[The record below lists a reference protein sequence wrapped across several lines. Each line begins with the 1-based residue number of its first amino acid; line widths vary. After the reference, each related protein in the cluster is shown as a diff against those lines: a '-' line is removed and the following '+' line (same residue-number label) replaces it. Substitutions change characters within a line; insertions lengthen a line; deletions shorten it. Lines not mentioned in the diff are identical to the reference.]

1 MSSGNFIHLRVRS
14 AYSLSEGAI
23 KIDRLVALAAGL
35 KMPAVAISD
44 RNNLF
49 GALEFA
55 QAATKLGVQPI
66 IGCDL
71 GIRRE
76 EEGGFGAAARAQ
88 TPDFL
93 LLLVQDETGYR
104 NLMHLVSA
112 AWLKTPPGEPAQIT
126 MAALEGHT
134 DGLIALSGGPGSAL
148 GRLAGDGQADAAK
161 AMAQRF
167 AELFPGR
174 FYIELQRHGM
184 DAERRAEPG
193 LLDLAYALDLPLAA
207 TNDAQFADRG
217 MYEAHDILLG
227 IAEGAHVE
235 DTNRRRLTPEHYF
248 KSAEEMRQVFSDL
261 PEAVDNTLAI
271 ARRCAYMPEVRKPI
285 LPTYTKLGDRTEA
298 QALRDLAEAGMARL
312 RKENYTAADI
322 PKEKYDERLDYE
334 LAMIDRMGFSGYF
347 LIVADFIQWAK
358 AHDIPVGP
366 GRGSGAGSVVAWSLG
381 ITDLD
386 PLRWGLLFERFLN
399 PERVSMPDFD
409 IDFCQDKRD
418 QVINYV
424 QQEYGSDRV
433 AQIITFG
440 KLQARAVLR
449 DVGRVLGMPYGQVDR
464 ICKLVPNNPAKPVT
478 LAEAIDSEPLLQEQI
493 EGDDQIK
500 RLVSN
505 ALKLEG
511 LYRHA
516 STHAAGIVIGDRPL
530 EELVALHRDP
540 RSSMP
545 ATQFNMKYVEQAGL
559 VKFDFLGLKT
569 LTVLE
574 NAVKLVRQRG
584 VPLDLHKIPLDDA
597 RTFEMLTKGESTG
610 VFQLEGSG
618 MRDILRKL
626 KPNRFED
633 VIALV
638 ALYRP
643 GPMDDIPKY
652 IAVKNGEEEPD
663 YLHPSLKPILEETF
677 GVMVYQEQV
686 MQIAQVLSGY
696 SLGGAD
702 LLRRAMG
709 KKIQSEMDAQRALFI
724 EGAVERNVAPAQ
736 AALIFERVNKFA
748 GYGFNKCHSA
758 PYAMVAYQTAYLK
771 ANYPVEFFAASM
783 TLDMGNTDKLN
794 VFRRELQRQDIP
806 LLGPDINRSRE
817 VFTVETAPDGRPA
830 VRYALAAVR
839 NVGRAAMASL
849 CAERDRNGPYKDL
862 FDLAQRLDTQTLNK
876 RLLESLIRTGALDGL
891 NPNRAQSFQSVEMLL
906 KLAGAAAEERNS
918 NQNSLFGDAA
928 AAPKPKLPAVRDWGS
943 MEKLQNEFESMGF
956 YFSSHPLESFGK
968 SLGRLGVIKS
978 AELGP
983 LLSNTRSETRV
994 RLAGTVIDRQER
1006 TSARGNRFAFVQ
1018 FSDQSGTFEVMI
1030 FSELLSSRR
1039 DMLQAGTAVLVT
1051 ADARLDGDQVKLTG
1065 QAIEDLDKALS
1076 NTAAGLR
1083 VTMRDAE
1090 AVKPLH
1096 ELIAGLK
1103 GRGRITLAIELEA
1116 HEVEIALPGG
1126 FNVPPSVRQ
1135 KLADLPG
1142 IAGVE
1147 EI

>member
-849 CAERDRNGPYKDL
+849 CAERDRNGTYKDL

>member
-1 MSSGNFIHLRVRS
+1 MSSSNFIHLRVRS

-93 LLLVQDETGYR
+93 LLLVQDEAGYR

-112 AWLKTPPGEPAQIT
+112 AWLNTPPGEPAQIT
-126 MAALEGHT
+126 MAALDGHT

-167 AELFPGR
+167 ADLFPGR
-174 FYIELQRHGM
+174 FYVELQRHGM

-193 LLDLAYALDLPLAA
+193 LLELAYALDLPLAA

-227 IAEGAHVE
+227 IAEGAHV
-235 DTNRRRLTPEHYF
+235 DDANRRRLTPEHYF
-248 KSAEEMRQVFSDL
+248 KSADEMRQVFSDL
-261 PEAVDNTLAI
+261 PEAVDNTLVI

-312 RKENYTAADI
+312 RKEKYTAVDI
-322 PKEKYDERLDYE
+322 AKEKYDERLDYE

-478 LAEAIDSEPLLQEQI
+478 LAEAIESEPLLKEQI

-584 VPLDLHKIPLDDA
+584 IDLDLHKIPLDDV

-709 KKIQSEMDAQRALFI
+709 KKIQSEMDAQRAAFI
-724 EGAVERNVAPAQ
+724 DGAVERKVAPAQ

-817 VFTVETAPDGRPA
+817 VFTVETAADGRPA

-839 NVGRAAMASL
+839 NVGRAAMANL

-876 RLLESLIRTGALDGL
+876 RLLESLIRTGALDAL

-1030 FSELLSSRR
+1030 FSELLSTRR

-1096 ELIAGLK
+1096 ELIAGLR

>member
-1 MSSGNFIHLRVRS
+1 MSETFIHLRVRS

-23 KIDRLVALAAGL
+23 KIDKLVGLAAKHG
-35 KMPAVAISD
+35 MPAVAITD

-49 GALEFA
+49 GALEFS
-55 QAATKLGVQPI
+55 QAASKAGVQPI
-66 IGCDL
+66 VGCDL

-76 EEGGFGAAARAQ
+76 EEGGFGAGSRAQ
-88 TPDFL
+88 VPDFL
-93 LLLVQDETGYR
+93 LLLAQDETGYR

-112 AWLKTPPGEPAQIT
+112 AWLTPQPGEPAQVA

-134 DGLIALSGGPGSAL
+134 DGLICLAGAPGSTL
-148 GRLAGDGQADAAK
+148 GRLAAEGQADHAK
-161 AMAQRF
+161 AHVQKLAG
-167 AELFPGR
+167 LFPGR
-174 FYIELQRHGM
+174 LYIEIQRHGM
-184 DAERRAEPG
+184 ESERRSEAA
-193 LLDLAYALDLPLAA
+193 LLDLAYALDIPIVA
-207 TNDAQFADRG
+207 TNDAQFADRD
-217 MYEAHDILLG
+217 MHEAHDILLC
-227 IAEGAHVE
+227 IADGVHVA
-235 DTNRRRLTPEHYF
+235 DPNRRRLTPEHYF
-248 KSAEEMRQVFSDL
+248 KSAEEMRTAFADL
-261 PEAVDNTLAI
+261 PEAVANSVVI
-271 ARRCAYMPEVRKPI
+271 ARRCAYMPETRKPI
-285 LPTYTKLGDRTEA
+285 LPAYTKLAGRTEA
-298 QALRDLAEAGMARL
+298 QALRDLATAGMDRL
-312 RKENYTAADI
+312 MKEGHTSPDI
-322 PKEKYDERLDYE
+322 AEEKYRERVDYE

-358 AHDIPVGP
+358 AQGIPVGP
-366 GRGSGAGSVVAWSLG
+366 GRGSGAGSAVAWSLG

-418 QVINYV
+418 QVIRYV
-424 QQEYGSDRV
+424 QNEYGADRV

-478 LAEAIDSEPLLQEQI
+478 LAQAIESEPLLQQQI
-493 EGDDQIK
+493 EGDEQIRK
-500 RLVSN
+500 LVDI
-505 ALKLEG
+505 ALRLEG

-545 ATQFNMKYVEQAGL
+545 ATQFNMKYVELAGL

-574 NAVKLVRQRG
+574 NAVELIAQRG
-584 VPLDLHKIPLDDA
+584 IKVDLRKIPLDDA
-597 RTFEMLTKGESTG
+597 GTFEMLTRGDATG

-618 MRDILRKL
+618 MRDTLRKL

-663 YLHPSLKPILEETF
+663 YLHASLKPILEETF

-709 KKIQSEMDAQRALFI
+709 KKIQSEMDAQRAAFI
-724 EGAVERNVAPAQ
+724 DGAVERKVAPAQ
-736 AALIFERVNKFA
+736 AATIFERVNKFA

-783 TLDMGNTDKLN
+783 TLDMGNTDKLS
-794 VFRRELQRQDIP
+794 VFRRELQRQGIP
-806 LLGPDINRSRE
+806 LLGPDINKSRE
-817 VFTVETAPDGRPA
+817 VFSVETTSDGRQA
-830 VRYALAAVR
+830 IRYALAAVR
-839 NVGRAAMASL
+839 NVGRAAMAEL

-862 FDLAQRLDTQTLNK
+862 FDLAQRLDNQTLNK
-876 RLLESLIRTGALDGL
+876 RMLESLIRTGALDGL
-891 NPNRAQSFQSVEMLL
+891 NPNRAQTFQAVEMLI
-906 KLAGAAAEERNS
+906 KLAGAAAEERAS
-918 NQNSLFGDAA
+918 NQNNLFGSAA
-928 AAPKPKLPAVRDWGS
+928 AAPKPKLPAVRDWGA
-943 MEKLQNEFESMGF
+943 MEKLQNEFEAMGF

-968 SLGRLGVIKS
+968 SLGRLGVVKAAGLPALIGTGGQ
-978 AELGP
+978 A
-983 LLSNTRSETRV
+983 RV
-994 RLAGTVIDRQER
+994 VLAGTVVDRQER

-1018 FSDQSGTFEVMI
+1018 LSDQSGSFEVMV

-1039 DMLQAGTAVLVT
+1039 DLLQSGSAVLVR
-1051 ADARLDGDQVKLTG
+1051 ADARMDGDQVKLTG

-1076 NTAAGLR
+1076 STPAGLR
-1083 VTMRDAE
+1083 VVMNDRE

-1096 ELIAGLK
+1096 ELIANLRGK
-1103 GRGRITLAIELEA
+1103 GRITLALELE
-1116 HEVEIALPGG
+1116 EEDVDVVLPGG

-1142 IAGVE
+1142 VAAVE

>member
-1 MSSGNFIHLRVRS
+1 MSGDGFIHLRVRS

-23 KIDRLVALAAGL
+23 KIDKLVALAAKL
-35 KMPAVAISD
+35 QMPAVAISD

-49 GALEFA
+49 GALEFS

-76 EEGGFGAAARAQ
+76 EEGGFGAAARTQ
-88 TPDFL
+88 SPDFL

-112 AWLKTPPGEPAQIT
+112 AWLDTPAGEPAQIS

-134 DGLIALSGGPGSAL
+134 DGLIAISGGPGTAL
-148 GRLAGDGQADAAK
+148 GRLAADSQADAAR
-161 AMAQRF
+161 ALAQRF
-167 AELFPGR
+167 ATLFPGR
-174 FYIELQRHGM
+174 FYVEIQRHGM
-184 DAERRAEPG
+184 DGERRAEPV
-193 LLDLAYALDLPLAA
+193 LLDLAYALDLPLVA
-207 TNDAQFADRG
+207 TNDAHFADRG

-227 IAEGAHVE
+227 IAEGAHVD

-248 KSAEEMRQVFSDL
+248 KSAEEMRSAFADL
-261 PEAVDNTLAI
+261 PEAVDNTLVI

-285 LPTYTKLGDRTEA
+285 LPAYTKLAGRTEA

-312 RKENYTAADI
+312 RTEKHTADDI
-322 PKEKYDERLDYE
+322 PKEKYNERLDYE
-334 LAMIDRMGFSGYF
+334 LAMIERMGFSGYF

-424 QQEYGSDRV
+424 QKEYGADRV

-478 LAEAIDSEPLLQEQI
+478 LAEAIDSEPLLKEQI

-500 RLVSN
+500 RLVDN

-530 EELVALHRDP
+530 KELVALHRDP

-574 NAVKLVRQRG
+574 QAVQLVRQRG
-584 VPLDLHKIPLDDA
+584 IDLDLHKIPLDDA
-597 RTFEMLTKGESTG
+597 RTFEMLTRGDSTG

-724 EGAVERNVAPAQ
+724 EGAVERKVPPAQ
-736 AALIFERVNKFA
+736 AAMIFERVNKFA

-758 PYAMVAYQTAYLK
+758 PYAMVAYQTAFLK

-806 LLGPDINRSRE
+806 LLGPDINRSRD
-817 VFTVETAPDGRPA
+817 VFTVEMAPDGRPA

-839 NVGRAAMASL
+839 NVGRVAMANL
-849 CAERDRNGPYKDL
+849 CAERDRNGPFKDL

-876 RLLESLIRTGALDGL
+876 RMLESLIRTGALDGL
-891 NPNRAQSFQSVEMLL
+891 NPNRAQSFQAVELLL

-928 AAPKPKLPAVRDWGS
+928 SAPKPKLPAVRDWGS
-943 MEKLQNEFESMGF
+943 MEKLQNEFEAMGF

-968 SLGRLGVIKS
+968 SLGRLGVVKA
-978 AELGP
+978 AELGA
-983 LLSNTRSETRV
+983 LIAARGETRV

-1065 QAIEDLDKALS
+1065 QAIDDLDKALS

-1083 VTMRDAE
+1083 VALKDAE
-1090 AVKPLH
+1090 AVRPLH
-1096 ELIAGLK
+1096 ELIADLK
-1103 GRGRITLAIELEA
+1103 GRGRITLALELEDQ
-1116 HEVEIALPGG
+1116 EVEMALPGG

-1142 IAGVE
+1142 VAAVE

>member
-1 MSSGNFIHLRVRS
+1 MSETFIHLRVRS

-23 KIDRLVALAAGL
+23 KIDKLVGLAVGHG
-35 KMPAVAISD
+35 MPAVAISD

-49 GALEFA
+49 GALEFS
-55 QAATKLGVQPI
+55 QAASKAGVQPV

-76 EEGGFGAAARAQ
+76 EEGGFGAASRMQ
-88 TPDFL
+88 GPDFL

-112 AWLKTPPGEPAQIT
+112 AWLSPAPGEPAQIS
-126 MAALEGHT
+126 MVALAGHT
-134 DGLIALSGGPGSAL
+134 EGLICLAGAPGSTL
-148 GRLAGDGQADAAK
+148 NRLAGESQGDLARAHVQK
-161 AMAQRF
+161 L

-174 FYIELQRHGM
+174 LYIEIQRHGM
-184 DAERRAEPG
+184 ESERRSEAM
-193 LLDLAYALDLPLAA
+193 LLDLAYGLDIPIVA

-217 MYEAHDILLG
+217 MHEAHDILLC
-227 IAEGAHVE
+227 IADGVHVA
-235 DTNRRRLTPEHYF
+235 DPNRRRLTPEHYF
-248 KSAEEMRQVFSDL
+248 KSAAEMQAAFADL
-261 PEAVDNTLAI
+261 PEAVANTVVI
-271 ARRCAYMPEVRKPI
+271 ARRCAFMPEMRKPI
-285 LPTYTKLGDRTEA
+285 LPAYTKLAGRTEA
-298 QALRDLAEAGMARL
+298 QALRDLATAGMDRL
-312 RKENYTAADI
+312 MKEGYTSPDI
-322 PKEKYDERLDYE
+322 PEEKYRERVDYE

-358 AHDIPVGP
+358 AQDIPVGP
-366 GRGSGAGSVVAWSLG
+366 GRGSGAGSAVAWSLG

-418 QVINYV
+418 RVISYV
-424 QQEYGSDRV
+424 QSEYGADRV

-478 LAEAIDSEPLLQEQI
+478 LAQAIDTEPLLQQQIESDEQI
-493 EGDDQIK
+493 RK
-500 RLVSN
+500 LVDI
-505 ALKLEG
+505 ALRLEG

-545 ATQFNMKYVEQAGL
+545 ATQFNMKYVELAGL

-574 NAVKLVRQRG
+574 NAVQLIAQRG
-584 VPLDLHKIPLDDA
+584 IKVDLRKIPLDDA
-597 RTFEMLTKGESTG
+597 RTFEMLTRGDATG

-618 MRDILRKL
+618 MRDTLRKL
-626 KPNRFED
+626 RPNRFED

-709 KKIQSEMDAQRALFI
+709 KKIQAEMDAQRAAFI
-724 EGAVERNVAPAQ
+724 EGAVERKVAPPQ
-736 AALIFERVNKFA
+736 AAMIFERVNKFA

-783 TLDMGNTDKLN
+783 TLDMGNTDKLS
-794 VFRRELQRQDIP
+794 VFRRELQRQGIP
-806 LLGPDINRSRE
+806 LLGPDINKSRE
-817 VFTVETAPDGRPA
+817 VFSVETTPDGKQA
-830 VRYALAAVR
+830 IRYALAAVR
-839 NVGRAAMASL
+839 NVGRAAMSEL

-862 FDLAQRLDTQTLNK
+862 FDLAQRLNNQILNK
-876 RLLESLIRTGALDGL
+876 RMLESLIRTGALDGL
-891 NPNRAQSFQSVEMLL
+891 NPNRQQTFQAVEMLI
-906 KLAGAAAEERNS
+906 KLAGAAAEERAS
-918 NQNSLFGDAA
+918 NQSSLFGNAA
-928 AAPKPKLPAVRDWGS
+928 AAPKPKLPAVRDWGT
-943 MEKLQNEFESMGF
+943 MEKLQNEFEAMGF
-956 YFSSHPLESFGK
+956 YFSSHPLEAFGK
-968 SLGRLGVIKS
+968 SLGRLGVVKA
-978 AELGP
+978 AELPALIGG
-983 LLSNTRSETRV
+983 NGQARV
-994 RLAGTVIDRQER
+994 ALAGTVVDRQER

-1018 FSDQSGTFEVMI
+1018 LSDQSGSFEVMV

-1039 DMLQAGTAVLVT
+1039 DLLQSGSAVLIR
-1051 ADARLDGDQVKLTG
+1051 ADARMDGDQVKLTG

-1083 VTMRDAE
+1083 VVMRDEE
-1090 AVKPLH
+1090 AVKPMH
-1096 ELIAGLK
+1096 ELIASLR
-1103 GRGRITLAIELEA
+1103 GRGRITLALELDD
-1116 HEVEIALPGG
+1116 HEVEVALPGG

-1142 IAGVE
+1142 VMAVE

>member
-424 QQEYGSDRV
+424 QQEYGADRV

>member
-1 MSSGNFIHLRVRS
+1 MSSGLFIHLRVRS
-14 AYSLSEGAI
+14 AYSLAEGAI
-23 KIDRLVALAAGL
+23 KIEKLVGLAA
-35 KMPAVAISD
+35 KHEMPAVAISD

-49 GALEFA
+49 GALEFS
-55 QAATKLGVQPI
+55 QAATKAGVQPI

-76 EEGGFGAAARAQ
+76 EEGGFGGSGRVQ
-88 TPDFL
+88 SPEFL
-93 LLLVQDETGYR
+93 LLLVQNETGYR
-104 NLMHLVSA
+104 NLMHLVST
-112 AWLKTPPGEPAQIT
+112 AWLSPSPGEPAQISLT
-126 MAALEGHT
+126 ALDGRTE
-134 DGLIALSGGPGSAL
+134 GLICLAGAPGSTL
-148 GRLAGDGQADAAK
+148 GRLAAEAQADAAK
-161 AMAQRF
+161 VLAQKLSQ
-167 AELFPGR
+167 LFPQR
-174 FYIELQRHGM
+174 LYVEIQRHGM
-184 DAERRAEPG
+184 EIERKAEPV
-193 LLDLAYALDLPLAA
+193 LLDLAYELNIPLVA
-207 TNDAQFADRG
+207 TNDAQFADRD
-217 MYEAHDILLG
+217 MHEAHDILLC
-227 IAEGAHVE
+227 IAEGAHVA
-235 DTNRRRLTPEHYF
+235 DPNRKRLTVEHYF
-248 KSAEEMRQVFSDL
+248 KSSAEMCAVFADL
-261 PEAVDNTLAI
+261 PEAIDNTLVI
-271 ARRCAYMPEVRKPI
+271 ARRCAFMPETRKPI
-285 LPTYTKLGDRTEA
+285 LPTYTKLAGRTEA
-298 QALRDLAEAGMARL
+298 QALRDLATNGMDRL
-312 RKENYTAADI
+312 LREGHTSPDI
-322 PKEKYDERLDYE
+322 AEEKYRERLEYE
-334 LAMIDRMGFSGYF
+334 LAMIDQMGFSGYF
-347 LIVADFIQWAK
+347 LIVADFIQWAE

-366 GRGSGAGSVVAWSLG
+366 GRGSGAGSAVAWSLG

-418 QVINYV
+418 QVIRYV
-424 QQEYGSDRV
+424 QKEYGSDRV

-449 DVGRVLGMPYGQVDR
+449 DVGRVLGMPYGQIDR

-478 LAEAIDSEPLLQEQI
+478 LAEAIESEDLLKQQI
-493 EGDDQIK
+493 EGDEQIRK
-500 RLVSN
+500 LVDI
-505 ALKLEG
+505 ALRLEG

-540 RSSMP
+540 RSTMP
-545 ATQFNMKYVEQAGL
+545 ATQFNMKYVELAGL

-574 NAVKLVRQRG
+574 NAVQLIAQRG
-584 VPLDLHKIPLDDA
+584 IEIDLRKIPLDDA
-597 RTFEMLTKGESTG
+597 KTFEMLTRGDATG

-618 MRDILRKL
+618 MRDTLRKL

-652 IAVKNGEEEPD
+652 IAVKNGEEAPD

-709 KKIQSEMDAQRALFI
+709 KKIQAEMDAQRAAFI
-724 EGAVERNVAPAQ
+724 DGAVARKVAPAQ

-783 TLDMGNTDKLN
+783 TLDMGNTDKLS
-794 VFRRELQRQDIP
+794 VFRRELQRQGIP

-817 VFTVETAPDGRPA
+817 VFSVETTPDGKQA
-830 VRYALAAVR
+830 IRYALAAVR
-839 NVGRAAMASL
+839 NVGRAAMAEL
-849 CAERDRNGPYKDL
+849 CAERDRNGPYKDV
-862 FDLAQRLDTQTLNK
+862 FDLAQRLDSQMLNK
-876 RLLESLIRTGALDGL
+876 RMLESLIRTGALDGL
-891 NPNRAQSFQSVEMLL
+891 NANRAQTFQSVELL
-906 KLAGAAAEERNS
+906 IKLAGAAAEERAS
-918 NQNSLFGDAA
+918 NQNSLFGNAA
-928 AAPKPKLPAVRDWGS
+928 AAPKPKLPTVRDWGA
-943 MEKLQNEFESMGF
+943 MEKLQNEFEAMGF

-968 SLGRLGVIKS
+968 SLGRLGVIKA
-978 AELGP
+978 AELAGVVNGG
-983 LLSNTRSETRV
+983 SQSRV
-994 RLAGTVIDRQER
+994 TLAGTVIDRQER

-1018 FSDQSGTFEVMI
+1018 LSDQSGSFEVMI

-1039 DMLQAGTAVLVT
+1039 DLLQAGKAVLVR
-1051 ADARLDGDQVKLTG
+1051 ADARLDGDQIKLTG
-1065 QAIEDLDKALS
+1065 QSIEDLDKALS

-1083 VTMRDAE
+1083 VVMNDRE

-1096 ELIAGLK
+1096 EMIANLK
-1103 GRGRITLAIELEA
+1103 GRGRITLALELED
-1116 HEVEIALPGG
+1116 HDVEIALPGG

-1142 IAGVE
+1142 VAAVE